1 MLTLERNIG
10 GGESWGLDGDGTRA
24 LDNYQTFAEEGFALG
39 GGEAL
44 HGGLASVVGAE
55 DLANALADED
65 HLIFSPGAEVAILID
80 HLGHDESGVLAL
92 VVSGEADVMG
102 SACGLDGLFADN
114 LAVFAGYGLNLARI
128 EGHTPTYV
136 ILGA

>member
-10 GGESWGLDGDGTRA
+10 GVEGWGLDGDGTRT
-24 LDNYQTFAEEGFALG
+24 LDDDQTFAEEGFALG

-44 HGGLASVVGAE
+44 HGGLTTVVGAE
-55 DLANALADED
+55 DLAIALADED
-65 HLIFSPGAEVAILID
+65 YLIFSPGTEVAVLID
-80 HLGHDESGVLAL
+80 HLGHDEGGILAL
-92 VVSGEADVMG
+92 VIGGEADVMG
-102 SACGLDGLFADN
+102 SACGLDGLLADN
-114 LAVFAGYGLNLARI
+114 LAVFAGYGLDLAWI

>member
-10 GGESWGLDGDGTRA
+10 GGEGWGLDGDGTCA
-24 LDNYQTFAEEGFALG
+24 LDNHQTFAEEGFALG
-39 GGEAL
+39 GSEAL
-44 HGGLASVVGAE
+44 HGGLTTVVSAE
-55 DLANALADED
+55 DLAIALADED
-65 HLIFSPGAEVAILID
+65 QLIFCPGAEVAVLID
-80 HLGHDESGVLAL
+80 HLGRDEGGVLTL
-92 VVSGEADVMG
+92 VISGEADVMG
-102 SACGLDGLFADN
+102 CTCGLDGLLADD